1 MPVNSIISDYTGR
14 KKDLSILQN
23 PDASLVGAQTVTPS
37 FGAPS
42 RFCAGIQK
50 LIQRYAIILLTNLES
65 QQNYPEFGTRF
76 IATLSTNSSIDRI
89 LARQIF
95 TLANAIAVKTLQNYQ
110 IKNKNIPNDER
121 IDSATLRNIVVVP
134 SLGSVSFDIAIT
146 SEAGQTVDFLLP
158 LPK

>member
-14 KKDLSILQN
+14 KKDLSILQH
-23 PDASLVGAQTVTPS
+23 PDATLTGPQTVKPA

-50 LIQRYAIILLTNLES
+50 LIQKYAIILLTNIES
-65 QQNYPEFGTRF
+65 QPNYPEFGTRF
-76 IATLSTNSSIDRI
+76 IANLSTNNSIDRI

-95 TLANAIAVKTLQNYQ
+95 AIANATAIRTLQNYQ
-110 IKNKNIPNDER
+110 IKNKNIPSDER
-121 IDSATLRNIVVVP
+121 MDSATLRNIVVDP
-134 SLGSVSFDIAIT
+134 RIGSVSFDIAIT
-146 SEAGQTVDFLLP
+146 SDAGETVDFLLP